1 MESMRQLHNK
11 LYLFFLNRNINGFS
25 KLDFIARHTLS
36 LLFLF
41 AFTAV
46 ISQKKFNAKFEK
58 TSFVIESKTLSG
70 YKTLF
75 DFSREDV
82 RKGWWKYS
90 REFGSPLDMR
100 KYYKVII
107 PAATNEGNVDLAIYA
122 VSTEVG
128 NDCSFFLGV
137 ENMQYVS
144 QAAKL
149 VKDFKKQFYI
159 DFYLNQI
166 EKKQED
172 AEDLSEEYD
181 GKKGRRK
188 KKLILDA
195 LNEKRA
201 EIDQLKGVIK
211 GIEGV

>member
-1 MESMRQLHNK
+1 MRQLYK
-11 LYLFFLNRNINGFS
+11 IFCQFFCLLNSKGFS
-25 KLDFIARHTLS
+25 KLAFINRHTLT

-46 ISQKKFNAKFEK
+46 ISQKTFTEEFEK
-58 TSFVIESKTLSG
+58 TSFVVEGKTLGG
-70 YKTLF
+70 YKTMF
-75 DFSREDV
+75 DFSREQV
-82 RKGWWKYS
+82 RKGWWKYA

-107 PAATNEGNVDLAIYA
+107 PAASNEGNVDLMIYA
-122 VSTEVG
+122 VSTEIG
-128 NDCSFFLGV
+128 DNCSFFLGI
-137 ENMQYVS
+137 ENAQYDK

-159 DFYLNQI
+159 NFYLAEI
-166 EKKQED
+166 KKKQ
-172 AEDLSEEYD
+172 AESEELSEEYD
-181 GKKGRRK
+181 GKRGRRK

-201 EIDQLKGVIK
+201 EIDQLKEVIK
-211 GIEGV
+211 SIERQ